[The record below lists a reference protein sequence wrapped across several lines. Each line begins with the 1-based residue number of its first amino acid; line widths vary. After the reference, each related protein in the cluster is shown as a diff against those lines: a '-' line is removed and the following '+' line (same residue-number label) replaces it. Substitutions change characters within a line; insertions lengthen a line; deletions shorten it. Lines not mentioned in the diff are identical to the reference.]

1 MRTQLI
7 SCHLPKPIALYYRRR
22 SFTTCAV
29 SSLLRQV
36 SVGESPFAEVPDPG
50 GSQNGS
56 TEMRWYHTSSTVKYS
71 VPPGAWR
78 TTLSPAADFI
88 NARPRGDT
96 QLMWLRLRSTS
107 SVPTMLTTRFAPAA
121 LA

>member
-1 MRTQLI
+1 MWTWAPEENAGAATRTVTKLWDDPEYNNLKQWI
-7 SCHLPKPIALYYRRR
+7 
-22 SFTTCAV
+22 
-29 SSLLRQV
+29 
-36 SVGESPFAEVPDPG
+36 SVGEGVPLPRPRIQVVHG
-50 GSQNGS
+50 
-56 TEMRWYHTSSTVKYS
+56 
-71 VPPGAWR
+71 WR

-107 SVPTMLTTRFAPAA
+107 LVPTMLTTHSAPAA

>member
-1 MRTQLI
+1 MNEKTYLLLKDGHVRFG
-7 SCHLPKPIALYYRRR
+7 LPP
-22 SFTTCAV
+22 
-29 SSLLRQV
+29 
-36 SVGESPFAEVPDPG
+36 VGPDQFDAAAEQNGDPG
-50 GSQNGS
+50 AWGSWKKQGGNYAFKFGKDS
-56 TEMRWYHTSSTVKYS
+56 YS

-107 SVPTMLTTRFAPAA
+107 SVPTMLTTRSAPAA